1 MEEKILCPW
10 CGAEMAMKTVHH
22 DVPGIIYARGAKK
35 REQRW
40 NAWTSCTNDD
50 CGADGPIVA
59 ELESEQ
65 EAIDAAIAAALRRY
79 TPEDKKG
86 LYGKYII
93 TRADG
98 TPVNDR
104 CFVLKPDKDPAAAK
118 ALQAYAAATDDEQ
131 LRDDLYAWVGKPS
144 LKPMTWEEVKSASEC
159 AWIEDKKFD
168 YASGYRSS
176 DGVRGWAKVLQED
189 YGKTWRCWSRKP
201 TDEERSAAEWETSKQ
216 E

>member
-10 CGAEMAMKTVHH
+10 CGSEMEMKTVHH

-79 TPEDKKG
+79 TPP
-86 LYGKYII
+86 I
-93 TRADG
+93 
-98 TPVNDR
+98 
-104 CFVLKPDKDPAAAK
+104 
-118 ALQAYAAATDDEQ
+118 
-131 LRDDLYAWVGKPS
+131 
-144 LKPMTWEEVKSASEC
+144 KPMTFGEILGKEVELEIRYNCKTKRVIVPYHLDETIEVLWENSF
-159 AWIEDKKFD
+159 ITGEDKRHLSK
-168 YASGYRSS
+168 SM
-176 DGVRGWAKVLQED
+176 
-189 YGKTWRCWSRKP
+189 YGKTWRCWERNP
-201 TDEERSAAEWETSKQ
+201 TDEERSAAEWET
-216 E
+216 